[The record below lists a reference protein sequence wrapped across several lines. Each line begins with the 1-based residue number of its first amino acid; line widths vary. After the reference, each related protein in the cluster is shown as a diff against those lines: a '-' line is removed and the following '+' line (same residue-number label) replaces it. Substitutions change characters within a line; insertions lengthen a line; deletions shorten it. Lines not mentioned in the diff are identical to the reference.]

1 MSQGE
6 EYELPLHSGL
16 LLITNQSGS
25 TSIAAAILRIDG
37 TGEVLTDK
45 DSQVVFFSKTG
56 GISTVS
62 VFKESYSDHWK
73 IINNRNSEAQVRISY
88 VINI

>member
-25 TSIAAAILRIDG
+25 TNIAAAILRIDG
-37 TGEVLTDK
+37 TGEILTDE

-56 GISTVS
+56 DGSTVS